1 MRSEID
7 LCLHRIQQ
15 FHVDLL
21 RIWGG
26 VSIREA
32 TKRRRKLKTDKK
44 VVKQTLIILI
54 VLYIKF
60 PRARPAHQ

>member
-1 MRSEID
+1 MPISHVLKLSMDQNVKRDREIVRSEID

-26 VSIREA
+26 VSLREA
-32 TKRRRKLKTDKK
+32 AKRIKK
-44 VVKQTLIILI
+44 EAQD
-54 VLYIKF
+54 
-60 PRARPAHQ
+60 R